1 MRFAELY
8 TYAAGLPKPPVG
20 FDFLRGQIAAHHHE
34 IGRVD
39 VYEVEYPTP
48 TRQAYFRLGSQ
59 ERTSPYSDAY
69 RIAEIIH
76 CRALKADVRELRY
89 ALTKEMMHIFDAP
102 EAVVNTREKF
112 EALLK
117 EIQNRPLPADA
128 SAMMTAELDTRWMA
142 AIILCPKNFR
152 DQYVADYKAQ
162 KIAAFDIAEIFDVP
176 EWIAPFVMDDYYDVA
191 FAELVGPAA

>member
-1 MRFAELY
+1 MQFAELY
-8 TYAAGLPKPPVG
+8 SYAAGLPKPPVG
-20 FDFLRGQIAAHHHE
+20 FDFLRRLIGARHPE

-48 TRQAYFRLGSQ
+48 TRQAHFRLG
-59 ERTSPYSDAY
+59 ERDRTSPYSDEFS
-69 RIAEIIH
+69 IAEIIYCH
-76 CRALKADVRELRY
+76 ALKADARELRY

-102 EAVVNTREKF
+102 EAVVDTREKF
-112 EALLK
+112 EALLR

-128 SAMMTAELDTRWMA
+128 STMMQSELDTRWMA

-162 KIAAFDIAEIFDVP
+162 KIASFDIAEIFDIP
-176 EWIAPFVMDDYYDVA
+176 EWVAPFVMDDYYDVA
-191 FAELVGPAA
+191 FTRLVGTP